1 MQVGPTTR
9 LLPLARTK
17 HSTTNGT
24 IYYKR
29 DTRIIRKGKHNAA
42 TFSSKYYM

>member
-1 MQVGPTTR
+1 MPAESTTH

-24 IYYKR
+24 IIYKR
-29 DTRIIRKGKHNAA
+29 DNKDDKKG
-42 TFSSKYYM
+42 